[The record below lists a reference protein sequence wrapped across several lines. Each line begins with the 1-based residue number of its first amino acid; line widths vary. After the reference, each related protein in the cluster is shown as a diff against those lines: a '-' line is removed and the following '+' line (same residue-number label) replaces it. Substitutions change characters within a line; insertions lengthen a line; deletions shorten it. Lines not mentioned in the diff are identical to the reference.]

1 MATFS
6 KYIPLL
12 GKLEGYG
19 KYTDHPSDLGGPT
32 MSGVTLKT
40 YRLYYGSHKTIED
53 LKAMTYD
60 QWAYIMKSGYWD
72 KVGADKITNQ
82 KIAELIADFAVHSG
96 YVKAVK
102 KVQELLGITVDG
114 IAGPLT
120 IHAINTAP
128 LQLMFNA
135 LKAVRENYYYT
146 IVNKNPSQSV
156 NLTGWLNR
164 LSEFVFEF

>member
-1 MATFS
+1 MADFS

-12 GKLEGYG
+12 CRLEGYG
-19 KYTDHPSDLGGPT
+19 KYTNHTSDRGGPT

-40 YRLYYGSHKTIED
+40 YRSYYGSHKTVED
-53 LKAMTYD
+53 LKAMTYE

-96 YVKAVK
+96 YVTAVK
-102 KVQELLGITVDG
+102 KVQELLGVTVDG

-120 IHAINTAP
+120 IRAINTAP
-128 LQLMFNA
+128 LELMFNA
-135 LKAVRENYYYT
+135 LKAVRENHYYT
-146 IVNKNPSQSV
+146 VVNKNPSQSV
-156 NLTGWLNR
+156 NLTGWMNR
-164 LSEFVFEF
+164 LKQFSFKL